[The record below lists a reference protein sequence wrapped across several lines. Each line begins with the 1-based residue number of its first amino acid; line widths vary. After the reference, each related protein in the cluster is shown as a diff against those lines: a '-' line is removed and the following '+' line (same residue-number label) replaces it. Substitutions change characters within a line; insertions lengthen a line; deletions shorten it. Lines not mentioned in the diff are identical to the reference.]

1 MVPEHLKLQVV
12 KEVKDLL
19 TKEINIFKDFFLKS
33 QINSHLT
40 NQPNNSELYQEK
52 TLYLQKEL
60 KK

>member
-1 MVPEHLKLQVV
+1 MVLEHLKLQVV
-12 KEVKDLL
+12 KEIKDLL

-33 QINSHLT
+33 QINSYST

-52 TLYLQKEL
+52 TLYLPKEL